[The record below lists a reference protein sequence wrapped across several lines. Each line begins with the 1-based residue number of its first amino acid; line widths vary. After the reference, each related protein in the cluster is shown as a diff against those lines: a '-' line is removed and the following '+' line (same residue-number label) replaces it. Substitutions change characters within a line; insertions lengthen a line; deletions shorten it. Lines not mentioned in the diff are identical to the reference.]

1 MDMEALKLATTLKR
15 NIMQTKDGHFRY
27 VNSEDRVATIGF
39 KSKET
44 MLEHTEVLVFDA
56 QSVKLMR
63 CRYAVLE
70 DAHEVPMTYSNPFH
84 DKRNPYS
91 REKFTCG
98 DYMETYKGYDIYRHN
113 DYEFHAVKNRVC
125 YSMCAGLNGMKTRI
139 DTHDIEGDAAALIAR
154 MKS

>member
-1 MDMEALKLATTLKR
+1 MEALKRRTIQSW
-15 NIMQTKDGHFRY
+15 NIIQTKDGHFRY
-27 VNSEDRVATIGF
+27 VNRQDRLATIGI

-44 MLEHTEVLVFDA
+44 LTKHADKFLFNEHTVR
-56 QSVKLMR
+56 LMR
-63 CRYAVLE
+63 CRYGVLE
-70 DAHEVPMTYSNPFH
+70 NLHEVPVTYTNPFH
-84 DKRNPYS
+84 DKTNPCSRNT
-91 REKFTCG
+91 FTCG
-98 DYMETYKGYDIYRHN
+98 DYVETYKGFDIYRYN